1 VATGDPR
8 AAESGQA
15 AVSFVAVLPLV
26 LLAVAVLAQV
36 ALVGHAAW
44 SAANG
49 ARAAARAELVGADP
63 AGALRAALPSGL
75 ARGAEVRVNGAEA
88 SVRVKAPRLL
98 PLLPRIEV
106 GAAAALGP
114 GGADGGA

>member
-1 VATGDPR
+1 VLRGDRR
-8 AAESGQA
+8 AGESGQA

-26 LLAVAVLAQV
+26 LLAVAVVVQV

-63 AGALRAALPSGL
+63 ASAQRAALPGRL
-75 ARGAEVRVNGAEA
+75 ARSAEVRVSGAKA
-88 SVRVKAPRLL
+88 SVRLNAPRLL